1 MALSTLQPFSLQTWE
16 WYGLSYLLVKQEV
29 NKHITRYV
37 WPSLKTWW
45 IMLHYFLQFERV
57 LIPGVNDRCV
67 FCPLESVSERHV
79 VTLWNSRRSA
89 RLDFTW
95 FLCSFFRYSNNISPK
110 KMKLTLVPPAT
121 SMLELHRTGAVW
133 LRLHNELTWLG
144 WVKYCGLDLNKKVV

>member
-89 RLDFTW
+89 RLFQSSTSLHIPLGFLLDFCAPFSVIATTFPQRRW
-95 FLCSFFRYSNNISPK
+95 NSPSYRQRQ
-110 KMKLTLVPPAT
+110 ACWNFIA
-121 SMLELHRTGAVW
+121 GAQFGYVYTT
-133 LRLHNELTWLG
+133 N
-144 WVKYCGLDLNKKVV
+144 